1 MAPGEDDINRFG
13 VIKMNEDGRII
24 DFEEKPLVAGTNTV
38 SIGVYVIRRRQL
50 IELLETCANE
60 GRNDFVRDILVR
72 YKGVKRIYGYKMDSY
87 WRNIGT

>member
-38 SIGVYVIRRRQL
+38 SIGVYVIRRRQAHR
-50 IELLETCANE
+50 TP
-60 GRNDFVRDILVR
+60 
-72 YKGVKRIYGYKMDSY
+72 
-87 WRNIGT
+87 